1 MSYERELTF
10 ALRLRGLTDDQIATA
25 LEEARVHVTTARSTM
40 EEEFGTPVEYAAQFP
55 KMRYTSLGRRVR
67 LISVV
72 LAVAWAAFAVLAE
85 NVFRLDLAAVIGSV
99 TLWPSLALLTVGV
112 VGGFLLDYLRP
123 VRRPADG

>member
-1 MSYERELTF
+1 
-10 ALRLRGLTDDQIATA
+10 
-25 LEEARVHVTTARSTM
+25 VHVTTARSTM